1 MWSIIDCHN
10 CRYFSYVQLLKNGR
24 LREFDSPYN
33 LLQDTTSKFYKMVE
47 KTGPASSARLH
58 QIAIE
63 THLRKTFG
71 SKATRLAPPSTF
83 KNKVTTLAAKSL
95 LQSSMTSLN
104 RRDSRRPSIVSSN
117 SFPCAL
123 NEIGTNAG
131 MNANDPNL
139 QNLRLPS
146 DPTLNVSRSTVCTSL
161 QEDEETEA
169 HITEVPYNG

>member
-1 MWSIIDCHN
+1 M
-10 CRYFSYVQLLKNGR
+10 QLLKNGR

-71 SKATRLAPPSTF
+71 SKATRLAPPSTLNNGV
-83 KNKVTTLAAKSL
+83 NKVTTLAAKSL

-169 HITEVPYNG
+169 HTAITEVPYNG